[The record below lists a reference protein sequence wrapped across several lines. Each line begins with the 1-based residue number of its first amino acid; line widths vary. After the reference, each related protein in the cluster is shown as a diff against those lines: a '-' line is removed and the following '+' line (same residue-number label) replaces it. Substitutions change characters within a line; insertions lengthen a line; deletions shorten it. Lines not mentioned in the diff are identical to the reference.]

1 MAYIWHQPRK
11 RTPSSEPTISI
22 SQKFM
27 SLNKAC
33 VDKYFKDAEYVKLG
47 CDFDNK
53 KLIVIPL
60 EKGDTGGL
68 KIIKNIHSVSE
79 YINAQGAFERFN
91 LTDAEKKVLPQYQG
105 EYKCEWDSEN
115 KGIIINLKK

>member
-1 MAYIWHQPRK
+1 
-11 RTPSSEPTISI
+11 
-22 SQKFM
+22 
-27 SLNKAC
+27 
-33 VDKYFKDAEYVKLG
+33 
-47 CDFDNK
+47 
-53 KLIVIPL
+53 LIVIPL